1 MPATSFLI
9 ALTRLTAVATVS
21 WTLTGCSTSNAIGPT
36 APAPP
41 VASLAT
47 ITAATLATLPAGAGP
62 PRIDATLSDAEIA
75 AIAADFEK
83 GEIDAGTLALSL
95 AENAA
100 VKELVQQMLRRDAN
114 TDSYLSAVVQN
125 ENITPSDSVI
135 GAAFVRDRQA
145 GIDLL
150 RSRPRSEFDRAFVTA
165 QLKSQTEALSFF
177 DGTLI
182 PGARNV
188 MLLRALSLIRARIMH
203 DIGLAKTALASL

>member
-1 MPATSFLI
+1 
-9 ALTRLTAVATVS
+9 
-21 WTLTGCSTSNAIGPT
+21 
-36 APAPP
+36 
-41 VASLAT
+41 
-47 ITAATLATLPAGAGP
+47 
-62 PRIDATLSDAEIA
+62 
-75 AIAADFEK
+75 
-83 GEIDAGTLALSL
+83 
-95 AENAA
+95 
-100 VKELVQQMLRRDAN
+100 MLRRDAN